1 ARRAA
6 VTFCHAMFSPLM
18 PFQITPTTGHL
29 KSTDA
34 NAITANTS
42 DAQIPYRKY
51 PLASPVNH
59 AIAAQKATPMKP
71 EIAGCMGSLR
81 AKAHTKMMTTTASA
95 AITAG
100 PSPDRLLT
108 GTSTTMGKVVDTKPC
123 QPPVCSSRVCSS
135 MGFLST
141 LALACEPLPT
151 GLFAVY
157 FLPSTLC

>member
-1 ARRAA
+1 
-6 VTFCHAMFSPLM
+6 
-18 PFQITPTTGHL
+18 L

-59 AIAAQKATPMKP
+59 AIAAQKATPIKP
-71 EIAGCMGSLR
+71 EIAGCMVSLR
-81 AKAHTKMMTTTASA
+81 AIRHTKMMRATASA
-95 AITAG
+95 AISAG
-100 PSPDRLLT
+100 PSHHRLLT

-123 QPPVCSSRVCSS
+123 QHHNCSSRVCSS
-135 MGFLST
+135 IGFLST
-141 LALACEPLPT
+141 LAVACEPFPT
-151 GLFAVY
+151 GLFTVY